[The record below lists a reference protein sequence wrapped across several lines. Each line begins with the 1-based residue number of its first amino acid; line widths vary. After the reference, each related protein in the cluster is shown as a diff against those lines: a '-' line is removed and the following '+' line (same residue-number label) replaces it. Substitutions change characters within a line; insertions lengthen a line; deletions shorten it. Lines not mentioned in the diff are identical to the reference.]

1 MPYYDIKTIK
11 RLDKA
16 ETKEIDWY
24 VNSSRVPFTA
34 KDI

>member
-1 MPYYDIKTIK
+1 MLYYDIKTKK

-16 ETKEIDWY
+16 KTKEIDWY

-34 KDI
+34 KNI